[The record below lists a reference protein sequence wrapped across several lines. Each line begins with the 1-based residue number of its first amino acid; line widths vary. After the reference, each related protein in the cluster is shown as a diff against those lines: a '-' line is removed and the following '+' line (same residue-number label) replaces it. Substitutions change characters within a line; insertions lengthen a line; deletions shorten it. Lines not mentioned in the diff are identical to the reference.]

1 MQRIFLAFFLIICFS
16 AGAFSPRR
24 TISPADYIDL
34 YKNIALE
41 EMSKHGIP
49 ASIIIGQ
56 GMVESD
62 YGNSTLAVQANN
74 HFGLKCHKEWRGPTY
89 KYDDD
94 LPLECFRKYENVAES
109 YYDHSIFIKSRPRYG
124 FLFSLPLT
132 DYKGWAIGLKTA
144 GYATHPE
151 YARKVISVIEKY
163 RLYELDQHGYI
174 GTPALGLQ
182 PVAVKEEQPLPVFNK
197 HEIIKY
203 NHTSF
208 VVLKQGDTYDKIAR
222 EFNIEA
228 AVLHTYNDGLPEKE
242 FFEGGVLYLQPK
254 HDKGAKVYHVVGEDE
269 TMEGISQ
276 IYAIDLKSL
285 YEKNLMQPGDPQPRA
300 GTVLFLRRKKSL
312 PDVEGRK

>member
-1 MQRIFLAFFLIICFS
+1 MQRILSALFLSACLT
-16 AGAFSPRR
+16 AGAFTPYK
-24 TISPADYIDL
+24 TISPGDYIDL
-34 YKNIALE
+34 YKEIALE
-41 EMSKHGIP
+41 EMSRHGIP

-62 YGNSTLAVQANN
+62 YGNSKLAVQANN

-94 LPLECFRKYENVAES
+94 LPRECFRKYQDVADS

-132 DYKGWAIGLKTA
+132 DYKGWATGLKTA
-144 GYATHPE
+144 GYATHPD
-151 YARKVISVIEKY
+151 YAKKVISVIEKY
-163 RLYELDQHGYI
+163 RLYELDQHGFI

-182 PVAVKEEQPLPVFNK
+182 PAVPKEEKPLPVFNK

-208 VVLKQGDTYDKIAR
+208 VVLKRRDTYDKIAR
-222 EFNIEA
+222 EFNI
-228 AVLHTYNDGLPEKE
+228 AVDVLRKYNDQLPEKE

-254 HDKGAKVYHVVGEDE
+254 HDKGAKHYHIVGENE
-269 TMEGISQ
+269 TMESISQ

-285 YEKNLMQPGDPQPRA
+285 YEKNLMLPGDPQPKA
-300 GTVLFLRRKKSL
+300 GTLLFLRRKKPL
-312 PDVEGRK
+312 HDVEGGK

>member
-1 MQRIFLAFFLIICFS
+1 MQRIFSVFFLSTCLT
-16 AGAFSPRR
+16 AGAFSPYK

-34 YKNIALE
+34 YKDIALE
-41 EMSKHGIP
+41 EMGKHGIP

-62 YGNSTLAVQANN
+62 YGNSKLAVQANN
-74 HFGLKCHKEWRGPTY
+74 HFGVKCHKEWRGPVY
-89 KYDDD
+89 RYDDD
-94 LPLECFRKYENVAES
+94 QPAECFRKYLSVKDS
-109 YYDHSIFIKSRPRYG
+109 YFDHSIFIKSRPRYG

-132 DYKGWAIGLKTA
+132 DYKGWATGLKTA

-163 RLYELDQHGYI
+163 RLYELDQAGYI
-174 GTPALGLQ
+174 STPALGLQ
-182 PVAVKEEQPLPVFNK
+182 PAAPKAEKPLPVFNK

-203 NHTSF
+203 NHSSF

-222 EFNIEA
+222 EFDIA
-228 AVLHTYNDGLPEKE
+228 ADVLRKYNDQLTEKE

-254 HDKGAKVYHVVGEDE
+254 HDKGAKPYHVVGEDE
-269 TMEGISQ
+269 TMESISQ
-276 IYAIDLKSL
+276 IYAIDLRSL
-285 YEKNLMQPGDPQPRA
+285 YEKNLMQVGDPQPRP
-300 GTVLFLRRKKSL
+300 GTVLFMRRKKPL